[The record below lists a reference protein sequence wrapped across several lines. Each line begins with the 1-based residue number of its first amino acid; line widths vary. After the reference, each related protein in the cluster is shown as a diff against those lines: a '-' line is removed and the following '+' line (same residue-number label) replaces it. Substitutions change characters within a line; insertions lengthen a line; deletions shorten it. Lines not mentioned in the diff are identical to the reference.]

1 VGDATSTSGIWIG
14 PWTTNAIAIGVL
26 AGPEAAA
33 TLRARF
39 GPRADAIYYPY
50 PLPYSTSR
58 MSADDPQMMLM
69 IFKVTMLPALDE
81 SPRPLN

>member
-1 VGDATSTSGIWIG
+1 
-14 PWTTNAIAIGVL
+14 
-26 AGPEAAA
+26 
-33 TLRARF
+33 
-39 GPRADAIYYPY
+39 
-50 PLPYSTSR
+50 